1 MELGRFFW
9 LMHPGRPNEPQYVV
23 AVWSPNI
30 NHDGP
35 LELLDMVVFFSPHTA
50 GYGARYPFGLF
61 GMLPDPK
68 AADQQ
73 YMTLGAKYLLQE
85 YGFAYNLIGRRS
97 APGRYRDADL

>member
-1 MELGRFFW
+1 SGMIRWRLSSWKTKLCPRKLLRPMPRDGGDSAAAIMELGRFFW

-61 GMLPDPK
+61 GLLPDPK
-68 AADQQ
+68 A
-73 YMTLGAKYLLQE
+73 
-85 YGFAYNLIGRRS
+85 
-97 APGRYRDADL
+97 